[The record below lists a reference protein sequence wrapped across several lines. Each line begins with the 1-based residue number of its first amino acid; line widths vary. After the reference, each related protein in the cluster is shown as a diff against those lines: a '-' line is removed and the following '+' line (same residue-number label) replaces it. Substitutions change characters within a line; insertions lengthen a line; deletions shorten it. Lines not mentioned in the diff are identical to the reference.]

1 MRKFGLFLCLSLLFA
16 FTGCSDSDD
25 VEEQGGTVLAKPT
38 VVVTTTTSAAFKVKW
53 DAVPNAESYKY
64 RLSQENES
72 GEEITV
78 QSELATSAN
87 ALAFSDLNPKTKYIL
102 RVKAVAAGGSGL
114 ADSDYAKI
122 FAVTLA
128 EEPTA
133 LTFEKIAATNPTY
146 ESVDVEIVPS
156 AENLYYWQVV
166 ENSLVADKSDRE
178 IVAALKENISELTSG
193 TVKKTIHGLK
203 AETGYTIVAFGY
215 DIDANKSTSAVARLE
230 KAFTTPA
237 DTRMTIRIAVGE
249 VSDDNAHVTFTP
261 SVADGRYFADVIAAA
276 DAAGKSDMEI
286 VALLQAKY
294 GAAMTDIARTG
305 KYEMDA
311 ALEAKTNY
319 VAVAFGYDVA
329 ASEFLT
335 QLFRADIKNGG
346 ANPDFSDAWAD
357 MACVYGSFNDG
368 SPALGANVYPNEQTA
383 SIKMGMLPLRGSASS
398 LEEVGL
404 TAEQLRDEI
413 LKQGETLPESL
424 KDEDGSYQA
433 VYHIEYG
440 KVYLF
445 ANVALDAAGKGGEVN
460 WFIARAQTSAQGSPD
475 ILGMSERNDDG
486 SEDPGELSDAWVNMS
501 GIYQLYQGQLYMGA
515 RLYPDAKTETVKTYT
530 RSLPKAFTSLE
541 ETGITE
547 EDLRIA
553 IISRGETITPQD
565 GAYGALYAVE
575 PSTVLLISTAG
586 VDATGATGA
595 ANWMIIQAPATTD
608 GKPTVLAMSAK
619 NDETGGSG
627 GEEEE
632 PTEAYSKYLG
642 TWTVTSTTS
651 LVSQKP
657 LTFDI
662 TIAQDQANVSYAV
675 TGWSICSIRNEI
687 PVRWN
692 YETYEGGDLIML
704 PTQKITAFDDP
715 DLATTVT
722 VDYQP
727 FCKIYSENLYTPIR
741 FEYGSELIG
750 GMMMEDKFLI
760 IGLTNENVGSSS
772 SPMYIDA
779 YTMDFFYYYTTAE
792 GNMVGT
798 YKPAPEFTQNDY
810 PVGPFML
817 TKKSDA
823 TNSAAKRKSSTI
835 PVNTF
840 AIRSMSSV
848 LRDLTVVQPQLS
860 IVDKVKRLGSNGEK
874 SQMRRIEKDE
884 VHFQVC
890 QPDDKRIFKHGLS
903 QLLR

>member
-178 IVAALKENISELTSG
+178 IVTALKENISELTSG

-203 AETGYTIVAFGY
+203 AETEYTIVAFGY

-305 KYEMDA
+305 KYESDFA
-311 ALEAKTNY
+311 VEANKEY
-319 VAVAFGYDVA
+319 SVVAFAYDVA
-329 ASEFLT
+329 NSELT
-335 QLFRADIKNGG
+335 SAMFSEQFATPLADGNKILSITLS
-346 ANPDFSDAWAD
+346 NPSAFALDYTITSSDPDMYYTEIIIPTAKLSQFDEKTQAAALISDINSLCAQYGLEMVLSICHKGNITDTFS
-357 MACVYGSFNDG
+357 GLN
-368 SPALGANVYPNEQTA
+368 PNT
-383 SIKMGMLPLRGSASS
+383 
-398 LEEVGL
+398 
-404 TAEQLRDEI
+404 
-413 LKQGETLPESL
+413 
-424 KDEDGSYQA
+424 
-433 VYHIEYG
+433 EYT
-440 KVYLF
+440 LF
-445 ANVALDAAGKGGEVN
+445 AIG
-460 WFIARAQTSAQGSPD
+460 IAP
-475 ILGMSERNDDG
+475 
-486 SEDPGELSDAWVNMS
+486 VS
-501 GIYQLYQGQLYMGA
+501 G
-515 RLYPDAKTETVKTYT
+515 TETVEAVTTFAMSKNSITT
-530 RSLPKAFTSLE
+530 GKEDEITTNAWTDITSVMWEMQDAGPAIFFMCQPNASSKNVKIASWSINVPEGMAPPTSLE
-541 ETGITE
+541 SITGLDSETNVRQMTISKGGDLDMKRLYSGRMATAGTVYVFAAVSQDADGNFGHVNWVITQMPKSLSGDYGE
-547 EDLRIA
+547 CTILGQSA
-553 IISRGETITPQD
+553 ANNSGGGETP
-565 GAYGALYAVE
+565 
-575 PSTVLLISTAG
+575 
-586 VDATGATGA
+586 
-595 ANWMIIQAPATTD
+595 
-608 GKPTVLAMSAK
+608 
-619 NDETGGSG
+619 
-627 GEEEE
+627 EE

-662 TIAQDQANVSYAV
+662 TIAQDQANASYAV
-675 TGWSICSIRNEI
+675 TGWSISSLRNEI

-692 YETYEGGDLIML
+692 YETYEDGDLIML
-704 PTQKITAFDDP
+704 PTQKIAAFDDP

-727 FCKIYSENLYTPIR
+727 FCKIYSQNLYTPIR

-823 TNSAAKRKSSTI
+823 TNSTAKRKSSTI

-860 IVDKVKRLGSNGEK
+860 IVDKVKKLGSNGEK
-874 SQMRRIEKDE
+874 SQMRQIEKGE
-884 VHFQVC
+884 GHFQVC
-890 QPDDKRIFKHGLS
+890 QPDDKRIFKHRLS

>member
-122 FAVTLA
+122 FAMTLA

-146 ESVDVEIVPS
+146 ESIDVEIVPS

-166 ENSLVADKSDRE
+166 ENSLIADKSDRE

-383 SIKMGMLPLRGSASS
+383 SIKMGMLTLRGSASS

-460 WFIARAQTSAQGSPD
+460 WFIARAQTSAQGAPE

-486 SEDPGELSDAWVNMS
+486 S
-501 GIYQLYQGQLYMGA
+501 
-515 RLYPDAKTETVKTYT
+515 
-530 RSLPKAFTSLE
+530 
-541 ETGITE
+541 
-547 EDLRIA
+547 
-553 IISRGETITPQD
+553 
-565 GAYGALYAVE
+565 
-575 PSTVLLISTAG
+575 
-586 VDATGATGA
+586 
-595 ANWMIIQAPATTD
+595 
-608 GKPTVLAMSAK
+608 
-619 NDETGGSG
+619 
-627 GEEEE
+627 EEEE

-675 TGWSICSIRNEI
+675 TGWSISSIRNEI

-779 YTMDFFYYYTTAE
+779 YTMDFFFYYTTAE

-823 TNSAAKRKSSTI
+823 TNSTAKRKSSTI

-860 IVDKVKRLGSNGEK
+860 IIDKVKKLGSNGEK
-874 SQMRRIEKDE
+874 SQMRQIEKGE
-884 VHFQVC
+884 GHFQVC
-890 QPDDKRIFKHGLS
+890 QPDDKRIFKHRLS

>member
-203 AETGYTIVAFGY
+203 AETEYTIVAFGY

-261 SVADGRYFADVIAAA
+261 SIADGRYFADVIAAA

-383 SIKMGMLPLRGSASS
+383 SIKMGMLTLRGSASS

-642 TWTVTSTTS
+642 TWTVTSTSST
-651 LVSQKP
+651 VSKKP

-662 TIAQDQANVSYAV
+662 TIEPQKNNLLYSV
-675 TGWSICSIRNEI
+675 TGFACSVYRSQPTPWGYDAEHDMILPLCYNFGT
-687 PVRWN
+687 VQHN
-692 YETYEGGDLIML
+692 TYGPYTLE
-704 PTQKITAFDDP
+704 
-715 DLATTVT
+715 
-722 VDYQP
+722 YQP
-727 FCKIYSENLYTPIR
+727 YIYIR
-741 FEYGSELIG
+741 S
-750 GMMMEDKFLI
+750 EDKYSPLQCEPADALFGGQLSDGKFTM
-760 IGLTNENVGSSS
+760 IGLSEINIGTETKPLLV
-772 SPMYIDA
+772 DA
-779 YTMDFFYYYTTAE
+779 IFMDFFGFLTGEYEGYVLSYKTAE
-792 GNMVGT
+792 G
-798 YKPAPEFTQNDY
+798 FTDDDY
-810 PVGPFML
+810 PVGPFVL
-817 TKKSDA
+817 TAKNPA
-823 TNSAAKRKSSTI
+823 TATAASVGRMTNLNSGAC
-835 PVNTF
+835 
-840 AIRSMSSV
+840 V
-848 LRDLTVVQPQLS
+848 LRDNRPEPTSIRNSLS
-860 IVDKVKRLGSNGEK
+860 SVMGRIQYLPKGAVNRAYDNILRSMHQVKPEAANIMKIDTFDGPIMKPCYRN
-874 SQMRRIEKDE
+874 
-884 VHFQVC
+884 
-890 QPDDKRIFKHGLS
+890 
-903 QLLR
+903 